1 MTLPKDRSEGL
12 DYIWDKA
19 TEFLQYSM
27 ENIGYIRQEELDK
40 FPETQNELS
49 RVRQELEDLQSVT
62 GQARREYEAY
72 RSTLLNYS
80 LSEKRQIQEEEYDRG
95 AHLLRMISAFR
106 DREKELR
113 EQEYLLDREVTRIEK
128 LMSTSNEMANRV
140 RLAMRVMNADLD
152 EVETG
157 VTSDAQALLNAYRIA
172 ERESTTLA
180 RDLHDGP
187 AQKLASAV
195 LLVELAERMIMKGE
209 NVKALDE
216 FVEIKKQIRESLW
229 DTRSFLLR
237 LNPKGLEYGLDMA
250 LKRFIDQLRLITDCK
265 ISLNSRGDL
274 SGLSMA
280 ARSNIYKII
289 DQAVMNAIR
298 KGEAKN
304 IQIRLSAGRRSLSVK
319 IVDDGKGFDLK
330 DAIQK
335 AKERGS
341 FGLMN
346 MEERTRM
353 AGGKIHIDTA
363 PGKGTLITLEIPI
376 TEDSLS

>member
-1 MTLPKDRSEGL
+1 MILAKDRSEGL
-12 DYIWDKA
+12 EYIWDKA

-49 RVRQELEDLQSVT
+49 RLRQELEDLQSVMDL
-62 GQARREYEAY
+62 ARREYEGY
-72 RSTLLNYS
+72 RASLLDHT

-106 DREKELR
+106 EREKELR
-113 EQEYLLDREVTRIEK
+113 EQEYLLDSEVTRIEK

-157 VTSDAQALLNAYRIA
+157 VKSDAQALLNAYRIA
-172 ERESTTLA
+172 ERESITLA

-195 LLVELAERMIMKGE
+195 LLVELAERMILKDE
-209 NVKALDE
+209 KEKALDE

-250 LKRFIDQLRLITDCK
+250 LKRFIDQLRLVTDCR
-265 ISLNSRGDL
+265 ISLTSRGDL
-274 SGLSMA
+274 SGISMA
-280 ARSNIYKII
+280 SRSNIYKII

-298 KGEAKN
+298 KGEAGN

-319 IVDDGKGFDLK
+319 IADDGKGFDLK
-330 DAIQK
+330 DAIEK

-353 AGGKIHIDTA
+353 AGGKIQIDTA

>member
-1 MTLPKDRSEGL
+1 MTLAKDRSEGL
-12 DYIWDKA
+12 EYIWDKA

-49 RVRQELEDLQSVT
+49 RLRQELEDLQSVMDL
-62 GQARREYEAY
+62 ARREYEGY
-72 RSTLLNYS
+72 RASLLDHT

-95 AHLLRMISAFR
+95 AHLLRMISAFKE
-106 DREKELR
+106 REKELR
-113 EQEYLLDREVTRIEK
+113 EQEYLLDSEVTRIEK

-157 VTSDAQALLNAYRIA
+157 VKSDAQALLNAYRIA
-172 ERESTTLA
+172 ERESITLA

-195 LLVELAERMIMKGE
+195 LLVELAERMILKDE
-209 NVKALDE
+209 KEKALDE

-250 LKRFIDQLRLITDCK
+250 LKRFIDQLRLVTDCR
-265 ISLNSRGDL
+265 ISLTSRGDL
-274 SGLSMA
+274 SGISMA
-280 ARSNIYKII
+280 SRSNIYKII

-298 KGEAKN
+298 KGEAGN

-319 IVDDGKGFDLK
+319 IADDGKGFDLK
-330 DAIQK
+330 DAIEK

-353 AGGKIHIDTA
+353 AGGKIQIDTA